1 MKHRHPKRYTVV
13 VVRCDC
19 NKKNGRKPS
28 ILERLTIANIVAN
41 IVSGIVNLY
50 FKIFK

>member
-13 VVRCDC
+13 IVRCDC
-19 NKKNGRKPS
+19 NKKDSRKLS
-28 ILERLTIANIVAN
+28 NMDRLTIANIVAN